1 MGRIERLFRF
11 QGSPSAG
18 FLWKLREGT
27 HLMDEFSYEDDDVKC
42 FCDLRASCRISR
54 TEANLNRKFFGCPL
68 YCSTLK
74 DARGCNFFLW
84 CDIKVQEDVRKL
96 TSLVGDLSLHLREIQ
111 REKKELESTLDRV
124 MKHSHDVCS
133 SSYNVRMSE
142 SEIVHEIT
150 TLKARLSRLE
160 DIVFTRR

>member
-1 MGRIERLFRF
+1 
-11 QGSPSAG
+11 GSPSAG

-54 TEANLNRKFFGCPL
+54 TEENLNRKFFGCPL

-74 DARGCNFFLW
+74 DARGCNIFLW